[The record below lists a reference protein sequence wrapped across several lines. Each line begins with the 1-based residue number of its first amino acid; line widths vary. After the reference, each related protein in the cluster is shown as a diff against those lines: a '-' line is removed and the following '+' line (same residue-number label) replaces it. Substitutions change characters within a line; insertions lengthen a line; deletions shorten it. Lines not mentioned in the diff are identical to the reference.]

1 MKNKI
6 KKDLIYGNVE
16 FSYQEEEKG
25 HAHDRI
31 IFSLGRSW
39 HTIVLMITENMY
51 SNISAIHHKQDASSL
66 AQKR

>member
-39 HTIVLMITENMY
+39 YSIVLMITENM
-51 SNISAIHHKQDASSL
+51 
-66 AQKR
+66 